1 MAVAARIDPKAYFAP
16 QEWAPLSRRSR
27 WKGLALLAH
36 AWIVIGLAMGMAI
49 AAPGWWKLA
58 AIPLAIAIIGARQ
71 LGLAI
76 LMHDAAHVALHP
88 DPRVNDW
95 VGNHLTTGGLSG
107 YRTYHLAHHKYA
119 QQAEDPDLV
128 LSAPFPITRVSLRR
142 KIVRD
147 LTGQTYYKLRWS
159 GLVKRVA
166 ERKPGEPLLP
176 ILGEAIVARRRFLI
190 GMAATIAL
198 TAPFGLWWVWPV
210 LWLVPQATWLPM
222 VTRLRNIAEHAC
234 VPKNEPDPLRHARTT
249 LANGLERAFIA
260 PYYVNYHCEHH
271 MFMHVPCYNLP
282 RAHRLLVRKGVW
294 DGMLS
299 APGYL
304 SVLKVATAKAA

>member
-1 MAVAARIDPKAYFAP
+1 MAVASRIDPKAYFAP

-36 AWIVIGLAMGMAI
+36 AWIVIGLAMAMAV

-88 DPRVNDW
+88 DPKINDW
-95 VGNHLTTGGLSG
+95 VGNHLTTGGLAA
-107 YRTYHLAHHKYA
+107 YRTYHLTHHKYA
-119 QQAEDPDLV
+119 QQDEDPDLV
-128 LSAPFPITRVSLRR
+128 LSAPFPITRLSLRR

-159 GLVKRVA
+159 GLVKRMA
-166 ERKPGEPLLP
+166 ERHAGEPLWPL
-176 ILGEAIVARRRFLI
+176 IKDAVVSRRRFFI
-190 GMAATIAL
+190 GMVATVAV

-234 VPKNEPDPLRHARTT
+234 VAKNEPDPLRHARTT

-304 SVLKVATAKAA
+304 SMLKVATAPSP